1 MHLRAY
7 RLERDMSQ
15 EAFTEFLGYNR
26 TYAGALEQG
35 ERNISLQGLE
45 ELAAPMG
52 VEEMELLGE

>member
-1 MHLRAY
+1 
-7 RLERDMSQ
+7 MSQ